1 MSFEKK
7 SASYRHPYTD
17 SSPGHTEALA
27 YTGGEI
33 DGAPAHYHDTDVF
46 GHEEGHDIK
55 YKTLSWQLVAVLMIA
70 EIVSNGK
77 YHYLQHCPRSRM
89 MHG

>member
-7 SASYRHPYTD
+7 DIIPSYRYTG

-33 DGAPAHYHDTDVF
+33 DGAPADYHNNDVF
-46 GHEEGHDIK
+46 GYEGDAQIK
-55 YKTLSWQLVAVLMIA
+55 YKTLSWQMVAVLMIA
-70 EIVSNGK
+70 EIVSNGTALHQQVHRAG
-77 YHYLQHCPRSRM
+77 YGVY
-89 MHG
+89 

>member
-7 SASYRHPYTD
+7 DIIPSYRYAS

-33 DGAPAHYHDTDVF
+33 DGAPADYHERDVF
-46 GHEEGHDIK
+46 GYEGDAQIK
-55 YKTLSWQLVAVLMIA
+55 YKTLSWQMVAVLMIA
-70 EIVSNGK
+70 EIVSNGTV
-77 YHYLQHCPRSRM
+77 
-89 MHG
+89 